1 MFKRILFSIALICA
15 SSLTYGQS
23 KGPVRI
29 KAVNFLQEGE
39 ISKFIVELDGQAY
52 AERTHITDDKQ
63 IILDIPNATASKKD
77 LRGIDTSEF
86 SGSAVYISPYKKPG
100 SKSAIRFAIQLR
112 DNVRSILEN
121 KGNRVILS
129 IENRFGA
136 FSRAKLKKAEG
147 MEVSKTQEEF
157 DEKINIPKS
166 NSIEDILENLTQ
178 SGVKKYVGKRI
189 SINVNNLGYRELLK
203 MIADTSG
210 FNIIIDDEVNKLPP
224 LTISLTN
231 IPWDQA
237 LDTIMNLGD
246 LVAFKQANILTVKTE
261 AKARQE
267 ALAKLNA
274 ENANKRQEPLVTKV
288 FPISFAKPEELS
300 KILEDYLTPQRGAI
314 KIDLRTSNIIVKDTI
329 EVIERMK
336 KIIETLDTQ
345 TPQVLIESRV
355 VEATEGYEFRA
366 GLGRGGVQ
374 VGYDPLTPSSNLGTN
389 EGSFSFNSAPDTGI
403 PGVLNA
409 SIGVYKRLTG
419 LDFELQLMES
429 ESKGRIISSPKIITQ
444 NNQPA
449 TITSTDT
456 QRFTTQTPTT
466 GGQVTTQIQEIPV
479 SINLTVTPKVTNDGS
494 ISMTVAITKGGFGI
508 AETGQ
513 LPPTSSK
520 EINTNVLV
528 DNGATVVVG
537 GLYQT
542 ITRESQ
548 SGIPFLK
555 DLPLIGWLFR
565 TAYNPNRS
573 RSELIVFLTP
583 RIVNQEEAGLVNRE
597 TEEVVGL

>member
-1 MFKRILFSIALICA
+1 M
-15 SSLTYGQS
+15 
-23 KGPVRI
+23 
-29 KAVNFLQEGE
+29 
-39 ISKFIVELDGQAY
+39 
-52 AERTHITDDKQ
+52 
-63 IILDIPNATASKKD
+63 
-77 LRGIDTSEF
+77 
-86 SGSAVYISPYKKPG
+86 
-100 SKSAIRFAIQLR
+100 
-112 DNVRSILEN
+112 
-121 KGNRVILS
+121 
-129 IENRFGA
+129 
-136 FSRAKLKKAEG
+136 
-147 MEVSKTQEEF
+147 
-157 DEKINIPKS
+157 
-166 NSIEDILENLTQ
+166 
-178 SGVKKYVGKRI
+178 
-189 SINVNNLGYRELLK
+189 
-203 MIADTSG
+203 
-210 FNIIIDDEVNKLPP
+210 
-224 LTISLTN
+224 
-231 IPWDQA
+231 
-237 LDTIMNLGD
+237 
-246 LVAFKQANILTVKTE
+246 
-261 AKARQE
+261 
-267 ALAKLNA
+267 
-274 ENANKRQEPLVTKV
+274 TKV
-288 FPISFAKPEELS
+288 FPISFAKPEELQ

-314 KIDLRTSNIIVKDTI
+314 KIDKRTSNIIVKDTV

-336 KIIETLDTQ
+336 SIIETLDTQ

-366 GLGRGGVQ
+366 GLGRGGLQ
-374 VGYDPLTPSSNLGTN
+374 VGYDPLTPNANLPTN

-403 PGVLNA
+403 PGVLSA
-409 SIGVYKRLTG
+409 SIGIYRRLAG

-444 NNQPA
+444 NNQAA

-494 ISMTVAITKGGFGI
+494 ISMAVNITKGGFGS

-513 LPPTSSK
+513 LPPTSNK
-520 EINTNVLV
+520 AIQTNVLV
-528 DNGATVVVG
+528 DNGATVVIG

-597 TEEVVGL
+597 TEEVVGI